1 MPNITHLSVKKDVP
15 PTGYWDHA
23 FLDDML
29 KGLGKSDRHV
39 FIIPGKNQCSS
50 ESIWKINME
59 LTKHK
64 KVLVFVTSDILELL
78 MSRLYIILFKN
89 ILAFS
94 ISPYAKIS
102 V

>member
-39 FIIPGKNQCSS
+39 FVIPGKNQCSS
-50 ESIWKINME
+50 ESIWKINAE
-59 LTKHK
+59 LAKHK
-64 KVLVFVTSDILELL
+64 KILVFITSDEEGKGFGRPSCCWSESGNDVCIRIHC
-78 MSRLYIILFKN
+78 S
-89 ILAFS
+89 
-94 ISPYAKIS
+94 
-102 V
+102 